1 MDKLQ
6 VLILEDSAAEAERLI
21 EWLEG
26 DHMDVTHVTL
36 LADAVDRLEKRSFD
50 VVLLD
55 LHVPDSQGLSTFDA
69 AYAAA
74 EGVPIVVQS
83 GMELENVALQ
93 AVAGGAQDYLL
104 KRKLDSELVHRAI
117 RYALERGRLVRE
129 LEGSKDRYARALDG
143 ARDGIWD
150 WHVEEDRLH
159 VSARWRKMLGLPDVF
174 RIETIQDWF
183 MRVHPDDLDP
193 LLAAIREHLGGLSPH
208 LEHEHRVRTESA
220 HWRWMSARGRAVRR
234 DDGTWMAGSL
244 SDVTRRRETAAR
256 LLHDALHDDLTGLPN
271 RNLFLDRLAQA
282 IRRRQRQDGAE
293 FAVLF
298 LDLDRFKVINDS
310 LGHLVGDQLLIA
322 VSRRLRQCIRPS
334 DTVARLGGDEFALLL
349 EDIEPDGGAEAAAR
363 RIHDALGVP
372 VIVGGQEVFTSVSI
386 GICHGDGTYGRPE
399 DLLRDADTAMYRAK
413 RLGKARFEVFDEE
426 LHSWALARLELET
439 GLRRAVDRGEFV
451 VHYQPIVSLEEG
463 TLSGF
468 EALVRWRRPGCEDLV
483 LPGEFIAEAEETG
496 IIAPMGRQVLQ
507 AACQFARGLN
517 ERSGEPLSM
526 SVNVSSRQ
534 LRQPDFVEVVDRILR
549 TTGMDPKALILELT
563 ETALIDNADTA
574 IQMLAALRTRGVR
587 VHLDDFGAGY
597 SSLSYLHRFPI
608 DSLKIDRAFVS
619 GLPLRRED
627 SAIVR
632 AILGLARSLDKEVV
646 AEGIETPEQLKHL
659 RGLDCGFGQGF
670 LFSKAVPAEAAQALA
685 SLRAAMPAQIA
696 RA

>member
-1 MDKLQ
+1 MTKLQ
-6 VLILEDSAAEAERLI
+6 VLILEDSPAEAERLVG
-21 EWLEG
+21 WLDG
-26 DHMDVTHVTL
+26 DHLQVTHVTL
-36 LADAVDRLEKRSFD
+36 LADAVAHLEEGGFD

-55 LHVPDSQGLSTFDA
+55 LHVPDSQGLPTFEK

-74 EGVPIVVQS
+74 DGVPIVVQS

-104 KRKLDSELVHRAI
+104 KRKLDGELVHRAI

-150 WHVEEDRLH
+150 WHVEGDRLH

-174 RIETIQDWF
+174 EIRTVEDWF

-208 LEHEHRVRTESA
+208 LEHEHRVRTESG
-220 HWRWMSARGRAVRR
+220 HWRWMLSRGRAVRR
-234 DDGTWMAGSL
+234 DGQTWMAGSL
-244 SDVTRRRETAAR
+244 SDVTRRREASAR
-256 LLHDALHDDLTGLPN
+256 LLHEALHDDLTGLPN
-271 RNLFLDRLAQA
+271 RTLLLDRLAQA
-282 IRRRQRQDGAE
+282 MRRSQRQDGAA

-322 VSRRLRQCIRPS
+322 VSRRLRQCVRPS

-349 EDIEPDGGAEAAAR
+349 EDIDPDHGAEAAAR

-372 VIVGGQEVFTSVSI
+372 VVVGGQEVFTSVSI
-386 GICHGDGTYGRPE
+386 GICHGDGDYLKPE

-426 LHSWALARLELET
+426 LHSRALARLELET
-439 GLRRAVDRGEFV
+439 GLRRAIERGEFV
-451 VHYQPIVSLEEG
+451 VHYQPIVHLGSG
-463 TLSGF
+463 TLEGF
-468 EALVRWRRPGCEDLV
+468 EALVRWKRPGREDLV

-496 IIAPMGRQVLQ
+496 IIAPMGLQVMQ
-507 AACQFARGLN
+507 AACRFGRELNDRGPN
-517 ERSGEPLSM
+517 PMSM
-526 SVNVSSRQ
+526 SVNISSRQ
-534 LRQPDFVEVVDRILR
+534 LRQPDFVDVVDRMLR
-549 TTGMDPKALILELT
+549 TSGMDPRALILEIT
-563 ETALIDNADTA
+563 ETALIENAETA
-574 IQMLAALRTRGVR
+574 IAMLGALRERGVR

-632 AILGLARSLDKEVV
+632 AIVGLARSLDKGVV
-646 AEGIETPEQLKHL
+646 AEGIETPEQLRHL
-659 RGLDCGFGQGF
+659 RGLDCSFGQGH
-670 LFSKAVPAEAAQALA
+670 LFSQAVPRSAAETLA
-685 SLRAAMPAQIA
+685 VLRQAMPAQVAIS
-696 RA
+696 